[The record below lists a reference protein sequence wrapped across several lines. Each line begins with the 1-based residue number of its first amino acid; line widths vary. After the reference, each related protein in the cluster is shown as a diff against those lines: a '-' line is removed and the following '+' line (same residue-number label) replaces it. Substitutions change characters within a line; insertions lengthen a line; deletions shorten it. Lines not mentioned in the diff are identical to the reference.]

1 MELNKDG
8 MVSKTKQAVA
18 KYIAGDI
25 KAALRLVSDFRI
37 GITQEEK
44 KSLKRGYEAI
54 VWPQNYRQLGK
65 NPEDCVAM
73 AKGVFEKKF
82 LRRKA

>member
-1 MELNKDG
+1 MQ
-8 MVSKTKQAVA
+8 SKTQQAIQ

-25 KAALRLVSDFRI
+25 KVALRLVSDFRI
-37 GITQEEK
+37 DITMSERAC
-44 KSLKRGYEAI
+44 LKRGYECLI
-54 VWPQNYRQLGK
+54 RPEFYRQLGK

-82 LRRKA
+82 LKNA